1 MKTKVKAL
9 ETFYHGKDRAEIGG
23 EYQFT
28 KGDAEDL
35 AKAGLV
41 EIVEDKAIDTPR
53 LQDVKM
59 ADAPENK
66 MAEAHANKSRSKKAD

>member
-9 ETFYHGKDRAEIGG
+9 QKFYHGNKMVEQGKRAD
-23 EYQFT
+23 FT
-28 KGDAEDL
+28 KGEADEL

-41 EIVEDKAIDTPR
+41 EVVEEKPIGTPR

-59 ADAPENK
+59 EDAPENK
-66 MAEAHANKSRSKKAD
+66 MADAPRNKSTAKK

>member
-9 ETFYHGKDRAEIGG
+9 QKFYHGNKMVEQGKRAD
-23 EYQFT
+23 FT
-28 KGDAEDL
+28 KGEADEL

-41 EIVEDKAIDTPR
+41 EVVEDKAIEAPR

-66 MAEAHANKSRSKKAD
+66 MAEAPANKSRSKKVE

>member
-1 MKTKVKAL
+1 MKTKVKVL
-9 ETFYHGKDRAEIGG
+9 QKFYHGNKMVEQGKPAS
-23 EYQFT
+23 FT

-59 ADAPENK
+59 ADTPENK
-66 MAEAHANKSRSKKAD
+66 MADAPSNKSRSKKAD

>member
-9 ETFYHGKDRAEIGG
+9 QKFYHGNKMVEQGRPDHFSKGEAE
-23 EYQFT
+23 E
-28 KGDAEDL
+28 L

-41 EIVEDKAIDTPR
+41 EIVDDKAIDTPR

-66 MAEAHANKSRSKKAD
+66 MADTPANKSRSKKAD

>member
-9 ETFYHGKDRAEIGG
+9 ETFYHGKERAEIGG

-41 EIVEDKAIDTPR
+41 EILEEKAVQTSR
-53 LQDVKM
+53 FQDMKM
-59 ADAPENK
+59 EDAPENK
-66 MAEAHANKSRSKKAD
+66 MADAPANKSRAKKAD